1 MKRWKIQ
8 KVELN
13 NNIQSKKNRFRILTL
28 VLIIGILF
36 GSLVGYSVGYY
47 LFITEN
53 KEIQNQLSVLY
64 DFIEEIRFE
73 EDSKNQE
80 INDLISTLED
90 NLSQFQS
97 EISDLRA
104 DVDTSD
110 QEWIN
115 TINEIAFLEEQV
127 LSIKTQISD
136 LEETL
141 ENTDN
146 ISLNQLF
153 EQVRESVV
161 VVQGLVPQTQG
172 FTGVQ
177 GSGFVYNN
185 NEENI
190 ILTNYHVVED
200 TVSITVTFTN
210 GETYDAIITG
220 SNPNND
226 FAILSTE
233 APPEIYNPL
242 EIEDSST
249 LKVGH
254 SVIVVGTPYGLEGS
268 LSTGIVS
275 ALNRTISIDGVTLT
289 NIIQTTT
296 PLNPGNSG
304 GPMMN
309 LSGNVVGI
317 TTAIAEESQGIGF
330 AIPSNI
336 FMNDIQLIL
345 GS

>member
-1 MKRWKIQ
+1 MEESK
-8 KVELN
+8 
-13 NNIQSKKNRFRILTL
+13 NIQNKKNRILAL
-28 VLIIGILF
+28 VLVIGILF
-36 GSLVGYSVGYY
+36 GSLIGYSIGYY
-47 LFITEN
+47 LFISEN
-53 KEIQNQLSVLY
+53 KEVQNQISLLNDQVA
-64 DFIEEIRFE
+64 EIRLE
-73 EDSKNQE
+73 EESKNQE
-80 INDLISTLED
+80 IDDLISVLED
-90 NLSQFQS
+90 NLSQLQNQ
-97 EISDLRA
+97 INNLRGE
-104 DVDTSD
+104 VDTSD
-110 QEWIN
+110 QELSN
-115 TINEIAFLEEQV
+115 TLNEITLLEEQIA
-127 LSIKTQISD
+127 SIKIQIIN
-136 LEETL
+136 LEAIG
-141 ENTDN
+141 DSN
-146 ISLNQLF
+146 ISLSQLF

-161 VVQGLVPQTQG
+161 VVEGLVPQTLG
-172 FTGVQ
+172 FARVQ
-177 GSGFVYNN
+177 GSGFVYNHIGT
-185 NEENI
+185 NI
-190 ILTNYHVVED
+190 ILTNYHVVEN
-200 TVSITVTFTN
+200 TISITVTFTN
-210 GETYDAIITG
+210 GETYDATILG

-226 FAILSTE
+226 FAILSTN

-275 ALNRTISIDGVTLT
+275 ALSRTINIDGITLT

-309 LSGNVVGI
+309 LNGYVVGI

-345 GS
+345 GT